1 MKFTT
6 VFSTILAAASSLVN
20 ADGAAGEEFPFFLA
34 NAVGGPGPAG
44 LLVVNL
50 TAVTGTASAMSAQ
63 NISRDDVSNQYS
75 HALTDMFSQ
84 IPAYVEAIHASEG
97 CDEQCCED
105 ACMILIWIP
114 GASMLCIECCKIA
127 WGYA

>member
-6 VFSTILAAASSLVN
+6 VFSTILATASSLVN
-20 ADGAAGEEFPFFLA
+20 ADAAAREEYAFFLA
-34 NAVGGPGPAG
+34 NAVGGPVPAG
-44 LLVVNL
+44 MLLVNL
-50 TAVTGTASAMSAQ
+50 TAVTSTAQAMSAQ
-63 NISRDDVSNQYS
+63 NISRNDVDNQYS

-84 IPAYVEAIHASEG
+84 IPAYVGAIHATQG